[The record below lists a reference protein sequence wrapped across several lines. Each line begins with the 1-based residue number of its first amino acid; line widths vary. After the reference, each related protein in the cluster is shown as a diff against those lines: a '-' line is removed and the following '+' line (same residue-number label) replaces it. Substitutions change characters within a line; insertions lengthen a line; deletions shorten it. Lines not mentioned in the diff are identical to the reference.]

1 MESNEVVATTPAAA
15 AAQLAAL
22 QADRAAMA
30 DRAVQPWWYDVLLG
44 VLVAGF
50 TASYSV
56 HQEWV
61 SPVALLLFLGGNLG
75 LMTVYRRR
83 TGTWVGGYRS
93 GRTRRVMWVWLTV
106 SVVVLAV
113 GGGAEFGLEQRGAM
127 AVAGIVL
134 GLAAGLVSRWWTRV
148 YVAELRSAR

>member
-1 MESNEVVATTPAAA
+1 MESDSVTTMGPTDA

-22 QADRAAMA
+22 QADRDEVAGRAM
-30 DRAVQPWWYDVLLG
+30 QPWWYDVVLG
-44 VLVAGF
+44 LLVAGF

-56 HQEWV
+56 HRHWIA
-61 SPVALLLFLGGNLG
+61 PVALLLFLGGNLG

-93 GRTRRVMWVWLTV
+93 GRTRRVMGVWLTV

-113 GGGAEFGLEQRGAM
+113 GGGAEFGLEQHGAM